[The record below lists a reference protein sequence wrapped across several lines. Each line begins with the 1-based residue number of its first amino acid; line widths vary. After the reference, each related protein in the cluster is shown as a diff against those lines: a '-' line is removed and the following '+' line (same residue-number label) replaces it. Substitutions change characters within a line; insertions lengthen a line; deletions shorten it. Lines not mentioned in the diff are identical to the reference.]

1 MVKVLLPILLLVPLS
16 LRAAQKLN
24 PQSQKWNPDQSFQQ
38 LPKDALASDAV
49 VLPDKNTGD
58 RVIVVQSDPTPG
70 IPLRGSRRERENAK
84 YAQRPEPY
92 PVDNAVTINNWMG
105 KMRQWE
111 LEQNMRDPEF
121 DINNALAEFFNGSD
135 DPTEQEELLQLQSDK
150 SGQSIGWRYD
160 RRDDR
165 SWFRPLQKGES
176 QSRWSRHTGEEN

>member
-70 IPLRGSRRERENAK
+70 IPLGVSRRERENAK
-84 YAQRPEPY
+84 YAYRPEPY
-92 PVDNAVTINNWMG
+92 QGMLPDNSMTLNNWMG
-105 KMRQWE
+105 KMKQWE
-111 LEQNMRDPEF
+111 LEQTMNCLLYTSPRPRD
-121 DINNALAEFFNGSD
+121 ATL
-135 DPTEQEELLQLQSDK
+135 
-150 SGQSIGWRYD
+150 
-160 RRDDR
+160 
-165 SWFRPLQKGES
+165 
-176 QSRWSRHTGEEN
+176 SRMPSSA